1 MDLSGSYPDRRGL
14 QAGLD
19 RARGMAHSGAMRVLS
34 DLLFCLRFYS
44 RLPIPAFG
52 FEAAPHSMGE
62 FPRAVGLAP
71 LAGALIALPAGLILA
86 AAGAVLPPELAAILA
101 LAALAATTG
110 ALHEDGLAD
119 VADGFGGGRTIERK
133 LEIMRDSRIGAYG
146 GVALCLSL
154 LARFA
159 ALTALLRMGLA
170 PALSAFI
177 AAAALSRWLGLLPMA
192 LLAPARK
199 DGAAHAAMGPTPR
212 ALALGG
218 ALALAAG
225 LAPWWAAGA
234 AIGLTLTAVALALLA
249 ALGMA
254 DLARRQIG
262 GQTGDVAGAAQQ
274 LAEIAFLITLC
285 ARI

>member
-1 MDLSGSYPDRRGL
+1 MWASTL
-14 QAGLD
+14 
-19 RARGMAHSGAMRVLS
+19 
-34 DLLFCLRFYS
+34 
-44 RLPIPAFG
+44 
-52 FEAAPHSMGE
+52 
-62 FPRAVGLAP
+62 
-71 LAGALIALPAGLILA
+71 
-86 AAGAVLPPELAAILA
+86 LPPLTPAQNSAILVKNA
-101 LAALAATTG
+101 LHGRTPVAPTPAALFSMRIYHHPAYRTLYVFAMLALMALAATTG
-110 ALHEDGLAD
+110 AFHEDGLAD

-154 LARFA
+154 LGRWA
-159 ALTALLRMGLA
+159 ALTALLRMGSA
-170 PALSAFI
+170 TAFVALL

-192 LLAPARK
+192 LLPPARK
-199 DGAAHAAMGPTPR
+199 DGAAHAAMGPEPR

-218 ALALAAG
+218 ALALSAG
-225 LAPWWAAGA
+225 LAPAWLAGA
-234 AIGLTLTAVALALLA
+234 GLGVTLAAAALALAA

-254 DLARRQIG
+254 HLAKRQIG

>member
-1 MDLSGSYPDRRGL
+1 
-14 QAGLD
+14 
-19 RARGMAHSGAMRVLS
+19 MAHSGAMRPIS

-44 RLPIPAFG
+44 RLPIPVFR
-52 FEAAPHSMGE
+52 FEAAPHAMDA
-62 FPRAVGLAP
+62 FPRAVALAP
-71 LAGALIALPAGLILA
+71 LAGLLIALPAGLILA
-86 AAGAVLPPELAAILA
+86 GAGAALPPELAAVLG

-154 LARFA
+154 LARWA
-159 ALTALLRMGLA
+159 ALTALLRMGSA
-170 PALSAFI
+170 TAFVALL

-192 LLAPARK
+192 LLPPARK
-199 DGAAHAAMGPTPR
+199 DGAAHAAMGPEPR
-212 ALALGG
+212 ALAIGG
-218 ALALAAG
+218 ALALSAG
-225 LAPWWAAGA
+225 LAPAWLAGA
-234 AIGLTLTAVALALLA
+234 GLGVTLAAAALALAA

-254 DLARRQIG
+254 HLAKRQIG

-274 LAEIAFLITLC
+274 LAEITFLMALC
-285 ARI
+285 LRI